1 MNAENVNVRI
11 ALHVICGAKPKGS
24 IFLLY
29 KYADKA
35 FGFTDQYGFVYLVV
49 QLKCLNTNC
58 HVVKIYKFPAWQ
70 IHPKL
75 KCTIFKRY
83 KQTTKPLYECIHRI
97 N

>member
-70 IHPKL
+70 IHPKIEMYYFQAL
-75 KCTIFKRY
+75 
-83 KQTTKPLYECIHRI
+83 QTDNKTTVRVYT
-97 N
+97 